1 MELLFSNFC
10 LEALISFAKRY
21 ISVLISMHILISYHR
36 NISCLG
42 VDDIAEVKNN
52 LHQMAAGYEKKDFEH
67 KKGI

>member
-1 MELLFSNFC
+1 LLGSAYFIRQAIHS
-10 LEALISFAKRY
+10 L
-21 ISVLISMHILISYHR
+21 LISMHILISYHR

-42 VDDIAEVKNN
+42 VDDIAKEQSN

>member
-1 MELLFSNFC
+1 
-10 LEALISFAKRY
+10 
-21 ISVLISMHILISYHR
+21 MHILISYHR

-42 VDDIAEVKNN
+42 VDDIAKEQSN